1 MTAGPEAPVALPK
14 CFAPS
19 APGKRRR
26 AVAGFALAFMTSS
39 LTVTSGRVGTISI
52 AS

>member
-1 MTAGPEAPVALPK
+1 MTAGPEAPVALPEMLR
-14 CFAPS
+14 
-19 APGKRRR
+19 PGKRRR